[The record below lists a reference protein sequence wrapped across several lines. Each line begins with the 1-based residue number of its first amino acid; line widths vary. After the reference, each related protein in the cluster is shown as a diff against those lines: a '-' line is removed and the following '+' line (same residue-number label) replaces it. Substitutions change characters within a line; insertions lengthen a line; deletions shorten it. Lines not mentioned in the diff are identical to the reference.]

1 MFDVWYGLLHCIQ
14 KHLITN
20 KTTVY
25 FILRDPIYDKGTDKK
40 GDCYMSIIEING
52 LTKDYGNHKGIFDLS
67 FQVKEGEVFGYLGP
81 NGAGKTTTIRH
92 LMGFLSPDKGTARI
106 LGMDCCMESSSIMK
120 ELGYLPAEIAF
131 FDGMNGMEFL
141 KFMGEMRGMRDNTYR
156 DKLIDQ
162 FELDTRGRIRKMSKG
177 MKQKLGII
185 CAFMHDPRVLILD
198 EPTSGLDPLMQ
209 RRFAELILE
218 EKAKGKTILMSSHS
232 FEEIERTCDRV
243 GIIRNGNL
251 VAIEDIHIL
260 KEKRRKTYLVTFDR
274 PETALA
280 FQKKD
285 CFDQISVNGSI
296 AKVSI
301 LGNVSNLVQELGQ
314 HVVLDLDTENSSLED
329 VFMQYYGTSNTN
341 TAAK

>member
-1 MFDVWYGLLHCIQ
+1 
-14 KHLITN
+14 
-20 KTTVY
+20 
-25 FILRDPIYDKGTDKK
+25 
-40 GDCYMSIIEING
+40 MSIIEING

-67 FQVKEGEVFGYLGP
+67 FRVNEGEVFGYLGP

-92 LMGFLSPDKGTARI
+92 LMGFLTPDKGSARI
-106 LGMDCCMESSSIMK
+106 LGKDCRSDSSDIMK

-131 FDGMNGMEFL
+131 FDGMNGMDFL
-141 KFMGEMRGMRDNTYR
+141 KFMGEMRGLSDTKCR
-156 DKLIDQ
+156 DKLIEQ

-185 CAFMHDPRVLILD
+185 CAFMHDPKVLILD

-243 GIIRNGNL
+243 GIIRSGDL
-251 VAIEDIHIL
+251 VAIEDIHVL

-274 PETALA
+274 PETASA

-285 CFDQISVNGSI
+285 GFDRIVVNGST

-301 LGNVSNLVQELGQ
+301 LGNVSGFVQELGLYT
-314 HVVLDLDTENSSLED
+314 VLDLDTENSSLED
-329 VFMQYYGTSNTN
+329 VFMQYYGDSNKN
-341 TAAK
+341 SVVK